1 MRKPK
6 TRIAAL
12 LLLAATALAVC
23 APLGGSLA
31 QKQSA
36 SREIA
41 IRESQELELFPSGK
55 FLREI
60 SLGHPQLLADLAWL
74 EAIQYYGKHR
84 LSDRRYPLSPH
95 LFKTLIEA
103 DPHFE
108 GAYLFAALVMAEGG
122 YLREAEQHLQKGAAV
137 NPHSW
142 GLRFELGFFQYVAL
156 QDYARA
162 AQSFHDASRLEG
174 AAEYVG
180 RFAAASF
187 ERAGDEETARALW
200 GVIARSSEN
209 EEIQR
214 MAKDRLSGLVSPQ
227 ES

>member
-1 MRKPK
+1 MHKPQA
-6 TRIAAL
+6 RIAAL
-12 LLLAATALAVC
+12 LVLAAAALIVC
-23 APLGGSLA
+23 APLGGRLAEGQSL
-31 QKQSA
+31 
-36 SREIA
+36 SREAA
-41 IRESQELELFPSGK
+41 IREAQELALFPSGK

-95 LFKTLIEA
+95 LFKTLSDA

-122 YLREAEQHLQKGAAV
+122 YLREAERHLQKGVAV
-137 NPHSW
+137 NPLSW

-162 AQSFHDASRLEG
+162 AQSFYDAARLEG

-187 ERAGDEETARALW
+187 EQAGEQEAARALW
-200 GVIARSSEN
+200 SVIARSSEN
-209 EEIQR
+209 DEIRR
-214 MAKDRLSGLVSPQ
+214 MAKDRLDGLNPPGDS
-227 ES
+227 